1 MVSEPSP
8 PDPARTATGGLYRR
22 FVAPLL
28 SSDGG
33 ADAEQLSRLSLGVL
47 AETALRRDWPLVRD
61 TLQGLAGELQ
71 RRDPRL
77 QQTLFGCRFANPVG
91 LAAGFDKNGVAA
103 ALWDRFGFGFAE
115 PGTITWE
122 PQVGNPR
129 PRLFRL
135 ADDQAVINRMGFNNQ
150 GLEAFAG
157 RLARPGRPGPVG
169 ANIGANK
176 DSADRIG
183 DYVTGLKRL
192 WGLADWFTLNISSPN
207 TPGLRTLQTRAALE
221 ELLGRTAE
229 ARDALP
235 TRGRVP
241 LFLKVAPDLDDPE
254 IEAIVETVL
263 AFGLSGIIVANTTL
277 SRPALASPDASEAG
291 GLSGAPLRD
300 LAQSVL
306 GRFHQSAAGRLPLIG
321 VGGIASGSD
330 AYDRIRAGA
339 SAVQLYSA
347 LVFEGP
353 GLAVRLSRD
362 LAARLRADG
371 FRTLAEAVG
380 AR

>member
-1 MVSEPSP
+1 MSRLHDLAAAALRTLDPEDAHRLTVRALALGLGPGAP
-8 PDPARTATGGLYRR
+8 VPDPILATTIAG
-22 FVAPLL
+22 
-28 SSDGG
+28 
-33 ADAEQLSRLSLGVL
+33 LSLPS
-47 AETALRRDWPLVRD
+47 AL
-61 TLQGLAGELQ
+61 
-71 RRDPRL
+71 
-77 QQTLFGCRFANPVG
+77 G
-91 LAAGFDKNGVAA
+91 LAAGFDKNAEVFGPMLAA
-103 ALWDRFGFGFAE
+103 GFGFVE
-115 PGTITWE
+115 CGTVT
-122 PQVGNPR
+122 PLAQAGNPR

-135 ADDQAVINRMGFNNQ
+135 TGDRAVINRMGFNNA
-150 GLEAFAG
+150 GLEAFAA

-176 DSADRIG
+176 DSDDRIG

-207 TPGLRTLQTRAALE
+207 TPGLRALQTRAALE

-235 TRGRVP
+235 AGGRVP

-277 SRPALASPDASEAG
+277 SRPALASPDAGEAG
-291 GLSGAPLRD
+291 GLSGAPLRE

-306 GRFHQSAAGRLPLIG
+306 GRFSTAAAGRLPLVG
-321 VGGIASGSD
+321 AGGIASGAD
-330 AYDRIRAGA
+330 AYARIRAGA

-362 LAARLRADG
+362 LAAHLRADG

>member
-1 MVSEPSP
+1 
-8 PDPARTATGGLYRR
+8 
-22 FVAPLL
+22 
-28 SSDGG
+28 
-33 ADAEQLSRLSLGVL
+33 LSRLHDL
-47 AETALRRDWPLVRD
+47 AASALRTLDPEDAHRLTVRA
-61 TLQGLAGELQ
+61 LALGLGPEEPAPDPILATTIAGLS
-71 RRDPRL
+71 L
-77 QQTLFGCRFANPVG
+77 SSALG
-91 LAAGFDKNGVAA
+91 LAAGFDKNAEVFGPMLAA
-103 ALWDRFGFGFAE
+103 GFGFVE
-115 PGTITWE
+115 CGTVT
-122 PQVGNPR
+122 PLAQAGNPR

-135 ADDQAVINRMGFNNQ
+135 TDDQAVINRMGFNNQ
-150 GLEAFAG
+150 GLEAFAA
-157 RLARPGRPGPVG
+157 RLGRPGRPGPVG

-183 DYVTGLKRL
+183 DYVTGLERL

-207 TPGLRTLQTRAALE
+207 TPGLRALQTRAALE

-235 TRGRVP
+235 ASGRVP

-277 SRPALASPDASEAG
+277 SRPALASPDAGEAG
-291 GLSGAPLRD
+291 GLSGAPLRE

-306 GRFHQSAAGRLPLIG
+306 GRFSAVAAGRLPLVG
-321 VGGIASGSD
+321 AGGIASGAD
-330 AYDRIRAGA
+330 AYARIRAGA

-380 AR
+380 AT